1 MSADQTNDPAILSIL
16 GASAALTLS
25 EIPFQGPVGAVKMGY
40 IDGQLVVNPTMRQL
54 YDESLLDL
62 TVAGTRDAVLMVEA
76 GADELPE
83 DLVLEA
89 IMTAHRAMQPLIDA
103 QERLRELAGKPKL
116 QLTPPV
122 ENEELKTRLRKR
134 LATDLEQVIYN
145 PDKAGREDATR
156 ELRKQVVAEFAEQ
169 GDDPKEV
176 RYLFESLEKEL
187 VRSKILTEGKRP
199 DGRDHDRDSAD
210 HGRSRPA
217 AARPRFGCLHARPDA
232 GGQRGH
238 ARHRG

>member
-1 MSADQTNDPAILSIL
+1 MSADQVNDPSILSII

-25 EIPFQGPVGAVKMGY
+25 EIPFQGPVGAVKIGY
-40 IDGQLVVNPTMRQL
+40 IDGKLVVNPTMRQM
-54 YDESLLDL
+54 YDESLLEL

-116 QLTPPV
+116 AAETPPV
-122 ENEELKTRLRKR
+122 ENAELKARLRER

-145 PDKAGREDATR
+145 PDKGGREDATR
-156 ELRKQVVAEFAEQ
+156 GLRKQVVA
-169 GDDPKEV
+169 GV
-176 RYLFESLEKEL
+176 RRAGRMTRR
-187 VRSKILTEGKRP
+187 RSPACSRAS
-199 DGRDHDRDSAD
+199 R
-210 HGRSRPA
+210 RSSSG
-217 AARPRFGCLHARPDA
+217 ARS
-232 GGQRGH
+232 
-238 ARHRG
+238 